1 MKPKVN
7 HQSTLIDKYLIH
19 PHRIQFTGN
28 KFLLFFFELGLID
41 PNQETNWLHDGEIES
56 CQNLTV
62 EAFLKGKHKINDRID
77 QTKEIVTGKSNRV
90 I

>member
-1 MKPKVN
+1 MMVK
-7 HQSTLIDKYLIH
+7 
-19 PHRIQFTGN
+19 
-28 KFLLFFFELGLID
+28 
-41 PNQETNWLHDGEIES
+41 IES